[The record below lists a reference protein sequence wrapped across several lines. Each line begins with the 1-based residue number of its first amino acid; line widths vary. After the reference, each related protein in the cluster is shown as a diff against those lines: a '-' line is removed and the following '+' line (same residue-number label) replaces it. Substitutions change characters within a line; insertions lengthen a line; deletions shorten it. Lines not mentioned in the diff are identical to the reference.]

1 MYGGVDWTLK
11 NRSEMTG
18 KFQNVVLE
26 KGGEE
31 QLYRSFEK

>member
-1 MYGGVDWTLK
+1 MVVKIGHFK
-11 NRSEMTG
+11 IRSEVTR
-18 KFQNVVLE
+18 KFQNVLLE

>member
-1 MYGGVDWTLK
+1 MLVKIGHFR
-11 NRSEMTG
+11 NISEVTG
-18 KFQNVVLE
+18 TFQNVLLE